1 MVITQP
7 DMEAMVLRNK
17 NPVGFALFISIHI
30 KKPPG
35 AIATRWD
42 KGSEKKQERHR
53 EDQDTTAGTF
63 QLRRVVAGRASVC
76 CWR

>member
-35 AIATRWD
+35 AIAARWD
-42 KGSEKKQERHR
+42 KGSEKKQ
-53 EDQDTTAGTF
+53 
-63 QLRRVVAGRASVC
+63 
-76 CWR
+76 